1 MALLA
6 RDAFRYELQLKF
18 SREYKRRNRVG
29 GGIVSVRFGFYF
41 IYFEYKNTILCS
53 ALYIKKKK
61 KKKKKKKRLEE

>member
-6 RDAFRYELQLKF
+6 HDAFRYEQQLKLP
-18 SREYKRRNRVG
+18 REYKRKNGVG

-53 ALYIKKKK
+53 ALYIKTK
-61 KKKKKKKRLEE
+61 